1 MLEGVGGTVP
11 ADGAMCRAHSPEP
24 GAGCWGGG
32 GGKGLC
38 PPQTGSA
45 WGVHVYPPANV
56 KPGQWVSRSP
66 QVWAGVSAGRRVG
79 GGFGGDPE
87 A

>member
-32 GGKGLC
+32 
-38 PPQTGSA
+38 QGSVSSTDRECV
-45 WGVHVYPPANV
+45 GCVCVYPPANV